1 MHRRRIIGMSLF
13 FVIAF
18 FAIVAR
24 LLQIQVLATRSFSV
38 GKTDL
43 VKLAYEAQSREV
55 LLQSGR
61 GKILDRKGRVL
72 VGEDAE
78 RLLLFPQSKKQLRLR
93 HPDFF
98 RLAAILHYPR
108 QRLLKIIARL
118 EYPMILGHPTGVG
131 LVIKPEQKKQIQ
143 RLRLP
148 GVLVI
153 KSDNRL
159 AFPQAGRDV
168 IGRVIRNPFLLRE
181 QYMRELASGKY
192 SLQSKIGYTGL
203 EEAFEP
209 FLHGWQER
217 VLSYLQ
223 TRKGKPLTGAK
234 LKIVAQQEKKKST
247 PLHLVTT
254 LDLSLQ
260 SKIEEILR
268 KHRVAKGAVVVQEIQ
283 TGDILSLASRSTQEK
298 GPWHNQALIEA
309 TPGSIFKT
317 VVAAAALEEKLVQ
330 PETPFYCRGKLGKYH
345 LHDEKKGGHGQ
356 ETFQQAYAHSCNV
369 MMARLAEKVGGAMLD
384 RYAKQWGLGKPIM
397 WSGQV
402 LNRPL
407 KQLLH
412 EQSGIIFA
420 DPKSQKDTGA
430 VAQTGIGQHDVKMT
444 PLQAVNMVT
453 ALFHQGRALSP
464 RLVTEMLTATG
475 EVAFRFPQKYLPG
488 TKPLRPETVRA
499 VQDMMSLVI
508 KEGTASNLSNKPWQ
522 LAGKTG
528 TAQVGVNKD
537 RYHKWMIGFGP
548 TQEPRYS
555 VAVLLK
561 DVPNDQDRRAKEI
574 FAQVMECL
582 RQAEAKEKNT

>member
-1 MHRRRIIGMSLF
+1 MHRRRIIGISF
-13 FVIAF
+13 VFVIAF
-18 FAIVAR
+18 SAIIAR

-38 GKTDL
+38 GKADL

-61 GKILDRKGRVL
+61 GKIIDRKGRVI
-72 VGEDAE
+72 VGENQE
-78 RLLLFPQSKKQLRLR
+78 RLLLFPQSQKQLRLR
-93 HPDFF
+93 QADFF

-108 QRLLKIIARL
+108 QRLLHIIDRL
-118 EYPMILGHPTGVG
+118 EYPMILGHSTGEG
-131 LVIKPEQKKQIQ
+131 LVITPEQKKQIEA
-143 RLRLP
+143 LHLP

-159 AFPQAGRDV
+159 AYPQAGSDV
-168 IGRVIRNPFLLRE
+168 IGHVIRNPFLIRE
-181 QYMRELASGKY
+181 QYKRELASGQY

-209 FLHGWQER
+209 LLHGSQER
-217 VLSYLQ
+217 VLSYLR
-223 TRKGKPLTGAK
+223 TRKGQPLTGAK
-234 LKIVAQQEKKKST
+234 LKMIAHQEKKKST

-268 KHRVAKGAVVVQEIQ
+268 KHRISKGAVVVQEIQ
-283 TGDILSLASRSTQEK
+283 TGNILSMASRSTEK
-298 GPWHNQALIEA
+298 GPWHNQALMEA

-317 VVAAAALEEKLVQ
+317 VVAAAALEEKRVQ
-330 PETPFYCRGKLGKYH
+330 PETPFYCRGELGKYH
-345 LHDEKKGGHGQ
+345 LHDEKKGGHGH
-356 ETFQQAYAHSCNV
+356 ETFQQAYAQSCNV
-369 MMARLAEKVGGAMLD
+369 MMARLAEKVGGETLV
-384 RYAKQWGLGKPIM
+384 RYAQQWGLGKPII
-397 WSGQV
+397 WSGKV
-402 LNRPL
+402 LNRPI

-412 EQSGIIFA
+412 EQSGLIFA
-420 DPKSQKDTGA
+420 NPKSQKDAGA
-430 VAQTGIGQHDVKMT
+430 VAQTGIGQYDVKIT

-464 RLVTEMLTATG
+464 RLVTELRTSTG
-475 EVAFRFPQKYLPG
+475 KVAFRFPQKYLPG

-499 VQDMMSLVI
+499 IQDMMSLVV
-508 KEGTASNLSNKPWQ
+508 KKGTASTLNNKSWQ

-548 TQEPRYS
+548 TQQPRYS

-561 DVPNDQDRRAKEI
+561 DVPNDQDQRAKEI
-574 FAQVMECL
+574 FAEVMECL
-582 RQAEAKEKNT
+582 RQAEEKEKNS

>member
-1 MHRRRIIGMSLF
+1 MHRRRIIGISLV

-18 FAIVAR
+18 SAIVAR

-38 GKTDL
+38 GKADL
-43 VKLAYEAQSREV
+43 IKLAYEAQSREV

-61 GKILDRKGRVL
+61 GKIIDRKGRVL
-72 VGEDAE
+72 VGENQE
-78 RLLLFPQSKKQLRLR
+78 RVLLFPQSKKQLRLR
-93 HPDFF
+93 QDDYF

-108 QRLLKIIARL
+108 QRLLHIIDRL
-118 EYPMILGHPTGVG
+118 EYPMILGQPTGEG
-131 LVIKPEQKKQIQ
+131 LVIQPQQKKQIQ
-143 RLRLP
+143 ALHLP

-153 KSDNRL
+153 QSDNRL
-159 AFPQAGRDV
+159 AYPQAGRDV

-181 QYMRELASGKY
+181 QYKRELASGQY
-192 SLQSKIGYTGL
+192 SLQTKIGYTGL

-209 FLHGWQER
+209 FLHGFQER
-217 VLSYLQ
+217 VLSYLR
-223 TRKGKPLTGAK
+223 TRKGQPLTGAK
-234 LKIVAQQEKKKST
+234 LKMIAHHEKKKST

-260 SKIEEILR
+260 SQIEEILR
-268 KHRVAKGAVVVQEIQ
+268 KHHVAKGAVVVQEIQ
-283 TGDILSLASRSTQEK
+283 TGDILSMVSRSTQEK
-298 GPWHNQALIEA
+298 GPWHNQALMEA

-317 VVAAAALEEKLVQ
+317 VIAAAALEEKLVQ

-345 LHDEKKGGHGQ
+345 LHDEKKEGHGQ
-356 ETFQQAYAHSCNV
+356 ETFQQAYAQSCNV
-369 MMARLAEKVGGAMLD
+369 MMARLAEKVGGETLV
-384 RYAKQWGLGKPIM
+384 RYAQQWGLGKPIL

-402 LNRPL
+402 LNRPI
-407 KQLLH
+407 KHLLH
-412 EQSGIIFA
+412 EQSGVIFA
-420 DPKSQKDTGA
+420 DPKKQKDAGA

-464 RLVTEMLTATG
+464 RLVTELRTDTG
-475 EVAFRFPQKYLPG
+475 KVAFRFPQKYLLG
-488 TKPLRPETVRA
+488 SKRLRPETVRA
-499 VQDMMSLVI
+499 VQDMMSLVV
-508 KEGTASNLSNKPWQ
+508 KEGTASSLSNKPWQ

-561 DVPNDQDRRAKEI
+561 DVSNDQDRRAKEI

-582 RQAEAKEKNT
+582 RQAEAKEKN